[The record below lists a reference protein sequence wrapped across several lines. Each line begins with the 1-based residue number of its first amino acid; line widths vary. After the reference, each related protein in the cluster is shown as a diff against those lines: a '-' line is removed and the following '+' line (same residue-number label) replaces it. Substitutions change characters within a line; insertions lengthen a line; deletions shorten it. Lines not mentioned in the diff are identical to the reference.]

1 MRIKAAGYTESATAK
16 VQKNSGVPPCFVM
29 PIFGCA
35 LPVLTRGPAFSMCSA
50 AQCHNGG
57 KEHKMKITYEFA
69 DGTRSEVDVDEELGT
84 LIINS
89 RKEEHARCEKERYH
103 CISLD
108 DVEYE
113 GLEFADPDTPESLRE
128 QTELSERINK
138 ALSSLSDIQRK
149 SLLML
154 ANGMSSNR
162 HLRRE

>member
-1 MRIKAAGYTESATAK
+1 
-16 VQKNSGVPPCFVM
+16 
-29 PIFGCA
+29 
-35 LPVLTRGPAFSMCSA
+35 
-50 AQCHNGG
+50 
-57 KEHKMKITYEFA
+57 MKITYEFA

-149 SLLML
+149 RLLML
-154 ANGMSSNR
+154 ANGMSSHEIAKAEGTN
-162 HLRRE
+162 HKTVLESINAAKKKFLKNF